1 MRANS
6 GRRAFLAPRW
16 RARRV
21 GAPFAPG
28 ILIALA
34 AVMSAIRRI
43 LCPVDFSEF
52 SAHALEMSAALAARH
67 LAEVMAVHVSP
78 PSLPP
83 MAAFPEVPAVV
94 TMTPAIR
101 QRLQAELDRFVSPA
115 REKGT
120 CVATVVEDG
129 AIVTAIVRQAELWE
143 ADLIVMGTHGVSG
156 FERWIL
162 GSVTEKVLRKAP
174 CPVLTVSGPPESAAA
189 ETARFRGILCAL
201 DLADSSRWT
210 LEHAASMAEEG
221 AAHLTLLHVLENMP
235 VAEST
240 VVRAGLDLEAYRA
253 GRCREAQEGLR
264 ALALEVAPDGS
275 VDTVVAAG
283 TPYREILRVARE
295 RASELVVVG
304 VHGRR
309 GLDLFHLGSTAHHV
323 VRGAGVPVLTV
334 RERRRAG
341 GS

>member
-1 MRANS
+1 VS
-6 GRRAFLAPRW
+6 GT
-16 RARRV
+16 
-21 GAPFAPG
+21 
-28 ILIALA
+28 LIALA
-34 AVMSAIRRI
+34 SGMSAILGI

-52 SAHALEMSAALAARH
+52 SAYALQASAALATRH
-67 LAEVMAVHVSP
+67 GADVTAVHVSP

-83 MAAFPEVPAVV
+83 AAAFPEVPAIL
-94 TMTPAIR
+94 TMTPAVR

-115 REKGT
+115 RERGT
-120 CVATVVEDG
+120 CVATVLEEG
-129 AIVTAIVRQAELWE
+129 AVVTGILRQAELRG

-174 CPVLTVSGPPESAAA
+174 CPVLTVSGPREGAAA
-189 ETARFRGILCAL
+189 EPAPFRDILCAL

-210 LEHAASMAEEG
+210 LEHAASMAEDAG
-221 AAHLTLLHVLENMP
+221 AHLTLLHVLENLP

-240 VVRAGLDLEAYRA
+240 VVRAGLDPEAYRA
-253 GRCREAQEGLR
+253 GRCREAYERLS
-264 ALALEVAPDGS
+264 ALASEIAPDVS
-275 VDTVVAAG
+275 VDKIVTAG

-295 RASELVVVG
+295 RAAGLVVVG

-309 GLDLFHLGSTAHHV
+309 GLDLFHFGSTAHHV

-334 RERRRAG
+334 RERRRVG
-341 GS
+341 GP